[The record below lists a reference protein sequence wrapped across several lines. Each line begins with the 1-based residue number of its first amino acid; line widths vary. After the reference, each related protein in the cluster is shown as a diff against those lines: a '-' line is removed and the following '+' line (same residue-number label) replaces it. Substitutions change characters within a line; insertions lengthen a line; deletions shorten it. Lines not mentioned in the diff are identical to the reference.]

1 METLFE
7 KQQRLL
13 DFVSTDFVR
22 YKYDEIAWNSRMLAL
37 IGPRGVGKTTMFLQ
51 HIKMHHNIADTLY
64 VMADSTYF
72 TTHTLL
78 ELADKFYKHGG
89 KNLYIDEIHK
99 YTNWS
104 RELKEIYD
112 SYPTLKLAFTGSS
125 VLDITKGVADLSRR
139 APVYH
144 MQGLSFREFLRIAH
158 GIVVQQHSLDQI
170 LSNNISLPGVEH
182 PLPLFEEY
190 LKKGYYPFGTDVA
203 FELELEEIVNKTI
216 EVDIPNYAEMNMGTA
231 RKLKQL
237 LGVISKSVPFKPV
250 KKTLAEIIGVS
261 RNDISDYFILL
272 ERAGLIA
279 QLRDATGGIRGLG
292 KVEKVYLDNTNLAYM
307 LAPNDSD
314 TGNIRETFF
323 NNQMR
328 VKHDV
333 ISSNKGDF
341 KIDGY
346 TFEVGGRKK
355 GQKQIAGIENAFVV
369 KDNIESGSGNIIPL
383 WAFGLNY

>member
-1 METLFE
+1 MDTLFE

-158 GIVVQQHSLDQI
+158 GIVVPQHSLDQI

-216 EVDIPNYAEMNMGTA
+216 EVDIPYYAEMNMGTA

-369 KDNIESGSGNIIPL
+369 KDNIESGSGDIIPL

>member
-1 METLFE
+1 MDTLFE

-144 MQGLSFREFLRIAH
+144 LQGLSFREFLRIAH
-158 GIVVQQHSLDQI
+158 GIVVPQHSLDQI

-216 EVDIPNYAEMNMGTA
+216 EVDIPYYAEMNMGTA

-369 KDNIESGSGNIIPL
+369 KDNIESGSGDIIPL

>member
-1 METLFE
+1 MDTLFE

>member
-1 METLFE
+1 MDTLFE

-307 LAPNDSD
+307 LATNDSD
-314 TGNIRETFF
+314 TGNISETFF

-369 KDNIESGSGNIIPL
+369 KDNIESDSGNIIPL

>member
-1 METLFE
+1 MDTLFE

-158 GIVVQQHSLDQI
+158 GIVVPQHSLDQI

-216 EVDIPNYAEMNMGTA
+216 EVDIPYYAEMNMGTA

-261 RNDISDYFILL
+261 RNDISDHFILL

>member
-1 METLFE
+1 MDTLFE

-158 GIVVQQHSLDQI
+158 GIVVPQHSLDQI

-216 EVDIPNYAEMNMGTA
+216 EVDIPYYAEMNMGTA

-369 KDNIESGSGNIIPL
+369 KDNIESDSGNIIPL

>member
-1 METLFE
+1 MDTLFE

-216 EVDIPNYAEMNMGTA
+216 EVDIPYYAEMNMGTA